1 MLKYKKIKIGQG
13 YIEAL
18 EMHLGAKRLIVLRGC
33 RGYVMCGYLNLKT
46 AQKFQDAAVKIAG
59 VSTIR
64 EALRAR
70 VLACTA
76 AARKLGI
83 YPGQPIKETLKSI
96 V

>member
-1 MLKYKKIKIGQG
+1 MLKYKKIKTGQG

-18 EMHLGAKRLIVLRGC
+18 QMDLGAKRLIVLRG
-33 RGYVMCGYLNLKT
+33 RYGYVMCGYLNLQT
-46 AQKFQDAAVKIAG
+46 AQKFQDAAVKIIGA
-59 VSTIR
+59 STIE
-64 EALRAR
+64 EALRAK

-83 YPGQPIKETLKSI
+83 YPGQPIKEALKSI